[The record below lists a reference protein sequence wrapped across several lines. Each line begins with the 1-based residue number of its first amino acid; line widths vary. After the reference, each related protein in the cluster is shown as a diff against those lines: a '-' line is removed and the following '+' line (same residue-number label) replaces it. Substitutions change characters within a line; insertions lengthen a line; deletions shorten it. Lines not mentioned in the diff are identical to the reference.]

1 MPTLNTT
8 ASSNQITI
16 TTTGTYEINYNMI
29 GTASLAVGITMA
41 IRRNGTNIASAT
53 SNRLLSVGVQSIYS
67 GSVIVNLTAGDVI
80 DMAVSALL
88 AATLTLSNE
97 TNATLSVKRI
107 S

>member
-8 ASSNQITI
+8 AASNQITVAN
-16 TTTGTYEINYNMI
+16 TGVYEINYNMI
-29 GTASLAVGITMA
+29 GTASVAVGITMA
-41 IRRNGTNIASAT
+41 IRRNGTNIPSAT
-53 SNRLLSVGVQSIYS
+53 SNRLLSIGVQSIYS

-88 AATLTLSNE
+88 AATLTLANE